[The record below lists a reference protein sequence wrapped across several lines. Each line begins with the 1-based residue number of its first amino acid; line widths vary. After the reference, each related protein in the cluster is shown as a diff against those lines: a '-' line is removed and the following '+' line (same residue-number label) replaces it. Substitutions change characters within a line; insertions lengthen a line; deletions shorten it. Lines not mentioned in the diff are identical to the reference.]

1 VGSAAKKAPPKE
13 AAAIAYR
20 EAAEMISDK

>member
-1 VGSAAKKAPPKE
+1 VGGAAKETPAKE
-13 AAAIAYR
+13 SAAIAYR

>member
-1 VGSAAKKAPPKE
+1 VGSAAKETPAKE
-13 AAAIAYR
+13 SAANAYR